1 MQHNNTT
8 DDRPDDLQS
17 AALIA
22 DTLSASN
29 DLDALRGHTASRAL
43 TPAGAGIEA
52 TAGPFTRWQP
62 DAKAVTAA
70 DIASLAAD
78 GTITAYPEG
87 GTDSTARRTLYSLSE
102 ARQAYGLPPERS
114 KSTPVFIDTATPA
127 EDDDQP
133 AEHPV
138 SPSGAAI
145 QLNVPEQTVKDLVAG
160 GQVENQTLKDSTAP
174 DIDRYKAP
182 TVLVSE
188 VQAVVER
195 INGGQRPADLATPR
209 GAAYEVGQGLTA
221 AEVTAAIERAELTD
235 YADQIAMTGKGPDG
249 KATTEYA
256 AAGGPKVS
264 IAAVREWHATRQ

>member
-1 MQHNNTT
+1 MHDTTT
-8 DDRPDDLQS
+8 DDRLAAGDLMTAS
-17 AALIA
+17 ALASKANSSREVTALFNTGDTRALDVPGTMTLDGHA
-22 DTLSASN
+22 DYFQRPENRSVLDAAAVKRMAEDGTLTEYPQGKDPALPRTILYSWR
-29 DLDALRGHTASRAL
+29 DLLDALGIA
-43 TPAGAGIEA
+43 PA
-52 TAGPFTRWQP
+52 
-62 DAKAVTAA
+62 D
-70 DIASLAAD
+70 
-78 GTITAYPEG
+78 
-87 GTDSTARRTLYSLSE
+87 
-102 ARQAYGLPPERS
+102 
-114 KSTPVFIDTATPA
+114 DTATPA

-235 YADQIAMTGKGPDG
+235 FADQIAMTGKGPDG

-256 AAGGPKVS
+256 AAGGTKVS

>member
-1 MQHNNTT
+1 MHDTT
-8 DDRPDDLQS
+8 KTALDGLLTASAMASKANADHRVTDLFANADEKRALAPVGTQSLDARTDLFKRDEQRVILDAAEVRRMGQEGLLTEHPQGDPEAPFAVLYDYDDLLRAVGLEPTRKATTADDGEQDNDQS
-17 AALIA
+17 
-22 DTLSASN
+22 
-29 DLDALRGHTASRAL
+29 
-43 TPAGAGIEA
+43 
-52 TAGPFTRWQP
+52 
-62 DAKAVTAA
+62 
-70 DIASLAAD
+70 
-78 GTITAYPEG
+78 
-87 GTDSTARRTLYSLSE
+87 
-102 ARQAYGLPPERS
+102 
-114 KSTPVFIDTATPA
+114 
-127 EDDDQP
+127 

-235 YADQIAMTGKGPDG
+235 FADQRAMTGKGPDG

-256 AAGGPKVS
+256 AAGGTKVS